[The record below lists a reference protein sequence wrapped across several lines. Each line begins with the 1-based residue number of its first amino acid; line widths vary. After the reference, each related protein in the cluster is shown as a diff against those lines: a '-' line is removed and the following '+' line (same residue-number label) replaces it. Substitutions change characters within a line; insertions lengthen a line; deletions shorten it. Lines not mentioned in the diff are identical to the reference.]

1 MSKEKKEKLTQEQGE
16 RRRPDG
22 MQLTTLLP
30 PDRGLTADL
39 QPTEAAGRG
48 EGWSHGVWAAGQGD
62 GYTGID
68 CFSGV
73 RLLVALLSFSLFKR
87 KKIVLMQGRV
97 LDFI

>member
-1 MSKEKKEKLTQEQGE
+1 MSKEKQEKLTQEQGE

-22 MQLTTLLP
+22 MQLTTLLLP
-30 PDRGLTADL
+30 PDRGLTVDL

-68 CFSGV
+68 CLSGV
-73 RLLVALLSFSLFKR
+73 RLLVALLSFSLFK
-87 KKIVLMQGRV
+87 KKNCFDAGKSP
-97 LDFI
+97 